1 MAIMSKAAGENPAD
15 AKAQFNMGIFSL
27 NAGKS
32 DEAIAAF
39 QKALA
44 ADPAMVDAYYHL
56 GTLYVGQNKIPEAI
70 QNLEKYL
77 SSNPTNSQNVATA
90 QGLLAALKPKK

>member
-1 MAIMSKAAGENPAD
+1 
-15 AKAQFNMGIFSL
+15 MGIFSL

-56 GTLYVGQNKIPEAI
+56 GTLYVGQNKITEAV
-70 QNLEKYL
+70 QSLEKYL
-77 SSNPTNSQNVATA
+77 ASNPTNPQNVATA